1 MGGGVWD
8 GGRVGDV
15 LLSIGVVP
23 FCDSTASE
31 SQEN

>member
-1 MGGGVWD
+1 MGGGVW
-8 GGRVGDV
+8 GGGEVGDV
-15 LLSIGVVP
+15 PLSIGVVP